1 MRLDEE
7 DACMRKVYICSPYRG
22 NVERNVDD
30 ARRYCRM
37 AVDDGFIPVAPHIYF
52 TQFLDDSVENERK
65 AGIEAGIQLMLE
77 CDEMWV
83 FGEPTE
89 GMMKEIECA
98 RSHEMKIVMRTCNG

>member
-1 MRLDEE
+1 
-7 DACMRKVYICSPYRG
+7 MRKVYICSPYRG

-89 GMMKEIECA
+89 GMRKEIECA
-98 RSHEMKIVMRTCNG
+98 ESHGMKIVMRTCNG

>member
-1 MRLDEE
+1 
-7 DACMRKVYICSPYRG
+7 
-22 NVERNVDD
+22 
-30 ARRYCRM
+30 M

-89 GMMKEIECA
+89 GMSKEIECA
-98 RSHEMKIVMRTCNG
+98 RSHEMKITNKNQPESTIFQQNLLLIES

>member
-1 MRLDEE
+1 
-7 DACMRKVYICSPYRG
+7 MRKVYICSPYRG
-22 NVERNVDD
+22 NIERNVDD

-98 RSHEMKIVMRTCNG
+98 RSHEMKIVMRACNG